1 MIYLIDTNIIIRYL
15 IQDNKEHFAKSQKI
29 FKQIERMDMH
39 VEILDGVIM
48 ECLYVLIKFYK
59 LPKNEVIDDMRTI
72 LYLDGIVNNNKHI
85 LLESLTIYKEKNI
98 DFIDCQLCAKRKL
111 ENYEITRFDVSPR
124 IIFS

>member
-98 DFIDCQLCAKRKL
+98 DFIDCQLCAKRQL
-111 ENYEITRFDVSPR
+111 ENYEIFSFDSDL
-124 IIFS
+124 SKC

>member
-98 DFIDCQLCAKRKL
+98 DFIDCQLCAKRQL
-111 ENYEITRFDVSPR
+111 ENYEIISFDSDL
-124 IIFS
+124 SKC

>member
-98 DFIDCQLCAKRKL
+98 DFIDCQLCAKRQL
-111 ENYEITRFDVSPR
+111 ENYEIIRFDSDL
-124 IIFS
+124 SKC

>member
-72 LYLDGIVNNNKHI
+72 LYLDVIVNNNKHI

-98 DFIDCQLCAKRKL
+98 DFIDCQLCAKRQL
-111 ENYEITRFDVSPR
+111 ENYEIISFDSDL
-124 IIFS
+124 SKC